1 MSYFLLVISFF
12 STIYFYKRIE
22 KKDRYII
29 ISMVSSIIL
38 IISILTTYKEYT
50 NGYDNVNYHTNI
62 YKPMNFTYIYEKI
75 LG

>member
-29 ISMVSSIIL
+29 LSMISTVIL
-38 IISILTTYKEYT
+38 IIATLTTYKEYT
-50 NGYDNVNYHTNI
+50 GGYKTINYNTNI
-62 YKPMNFTYIYEKI
+62 YKPMNFSYIYKKTF
-75 LG
+75 G